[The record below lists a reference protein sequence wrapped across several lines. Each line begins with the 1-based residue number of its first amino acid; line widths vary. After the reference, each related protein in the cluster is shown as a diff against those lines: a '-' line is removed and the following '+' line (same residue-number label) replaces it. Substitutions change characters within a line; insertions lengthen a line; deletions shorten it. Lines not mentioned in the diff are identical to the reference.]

1 MRKKHQS
8 IQLVLLLV
16 GIFLILITYFIYPSL
31 NKTKITE
38 DSSVQKKQEDTS
50 TDVNKNTFENLQYEG
65 LYDFD
70 KPFTVKSEKAYILT
84 EDPDIVYMTNMHVI
98 LYLNDGRVVN
108 IVSDKGRYN
117 KISFDCFFRENVKAT
132 EGNTMIVSDNLDL
145 LATENSVVIYNNV
158 SLNYATGSLQADKI
172 NYDFDTKH
180 FKVSMFD
187 DSSVKMKVIK

>member
-1 MRKKHQS
+1 MYIYEQLYIKFKDEDNGLTEKELS
-8 IQLVLLLV
+8 I
-16 GIFLILITYFIYPSL
+16 
-31 NKTKITE
+31 K
-38 DSSVQKKQEDTS
+38 S
-50 TDVNKNTFENLQYEG
+50 TV
-65 LYDFD
+65 D

-158 SLNYATGSLQADKI
+158 SLNYDIRLKQKKSSEKENGNMNISLKI
-172 NYDFDTKH
+172 SEIFPIKE
-180 FKVSMFD
+180 D
-187 DSSVKMKVIK
+187 DLLKKIKNDIYLRESVKLFVDMINFKKT